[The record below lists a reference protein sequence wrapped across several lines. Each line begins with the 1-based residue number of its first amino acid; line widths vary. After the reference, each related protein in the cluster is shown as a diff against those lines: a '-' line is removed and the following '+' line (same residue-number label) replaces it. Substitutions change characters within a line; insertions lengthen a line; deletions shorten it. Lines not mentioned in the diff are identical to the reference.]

1 MKANIIQT
9 IQSREKIAQERI
21 LEAQNKVHDFIKQ
34 TREKAEQIIS
44 KAAELVIDEK
54 QEIIKIIGEKA
65 LIQINQ
71 NKKNTQTELRELN
84 QVSPIKKDKAINL
97 IISDILK

>member
-21 LEAQNKVHDFIKQ
+21 LEAQKKAQDFIKQ

-65 LIQINQ
+65 LVQISQ
-71 NKKNTQTELRELN
+71 NKRNTQTELRELDN
-84 QVSPIKKDKAINL
+84 ISPQKKQQAIDLIVSH
-97 IISDILK
+97 IL